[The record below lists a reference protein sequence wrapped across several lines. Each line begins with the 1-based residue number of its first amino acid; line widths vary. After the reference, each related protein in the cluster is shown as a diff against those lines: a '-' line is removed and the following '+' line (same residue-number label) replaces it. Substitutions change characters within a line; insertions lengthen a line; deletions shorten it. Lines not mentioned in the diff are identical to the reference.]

1 MKKIFSIIAVIVI
14 VLFFGVLLITYR
26 TDTEDAYAG
35 DEPGSY
41 RLSTED
47 IYMEVYDFS
56 FRGSVGSG
64 LYAVE
69 SEEDL
74 EKLELQFMNVRDLP
88 GFEELLEKYPLGKHV
103 YLFSC
108 WYGDS
113 AEVTPLGLIIKPDEN
128 VIYTDCNYHRQSH
141 GLLGSDS
148 EPQVVYP
155 KVILAITEKAQIEDV
170 DLNAYKGY
178 YEQK

>member
-1 MKKIFSIIAVIVI
+1 MKKIYAVIAVIII
-14 VLFFGVLLITYR
+14 VLFFGVLLITYQL
-26 TDTEDAYAG
+26 DTEDAYVG
-35 DEPGSY
+35 EETTSY

-56 FRGSVGSG
+56 FMGSVGSG

-88 GFEELLEKYPLGKHV
+88 GFEELLEKYPLGEHI

-141 GLLGSDS
+141 GLL
-148 EPQVVYP
+148 
-155 KVILAITEKAQIEDV
+155 
-170 DLNAYKGY
+170 
-178 YEQK
+178 